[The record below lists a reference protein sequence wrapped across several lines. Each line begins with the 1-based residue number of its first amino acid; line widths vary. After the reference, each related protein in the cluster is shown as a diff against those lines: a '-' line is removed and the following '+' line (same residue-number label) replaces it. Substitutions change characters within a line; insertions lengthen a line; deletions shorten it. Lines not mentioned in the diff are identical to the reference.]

1 MPNQKNFVIVAD
13 QPGYGKSAIVHDI
26 AVDYRR
32 KRWYVKPVEIVKEIK
47 ESYRNEDFKEGKTL
61 FVLNDPFGK

>member
-47 ESYRNEDFKEGKTL
+47 ESYRNEDLKE
-61 FVLNDPFGK
+61 